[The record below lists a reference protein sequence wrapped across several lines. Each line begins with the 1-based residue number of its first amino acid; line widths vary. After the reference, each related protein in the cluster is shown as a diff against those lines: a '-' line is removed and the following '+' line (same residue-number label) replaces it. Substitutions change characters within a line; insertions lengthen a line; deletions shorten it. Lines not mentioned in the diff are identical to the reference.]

1 MVLPLAGVLHMK
13 TTNRNQSPNLMTPT
27 ELAIHLGVSKRT
39 IQRLTA
45 SGQIPI
51 VRIGA
56 LVRYDA
62 EKVVAVLADGAG
74 SDA

>member
-1 MVLPLAGVLHMK
+1 MK
-13 TTNRNQSPNLMTPT
+13 TTNRDQSPNLMTPT

-39 IQRLTA
+39 VQRLTA
-45 SGQIPI
+45 TGQIPI

-56 LVRYDA
+56 LVRYNAD
-62 EKVVAVLADGAG
+62 KVVSVLTEGAG

>member
-1 MVLPLAGVLHMK
+1 MK
-13 TTNRNQSPNLMTPT
+13 TTNRDQSPSLMTPT

-39 IQRLTA
+39 VQRLTA
-45 SGQIPI
+45 AGEIPI

-62 EKVVAVLADGAG
+62 DKVVSVLAEGAG